1 MLEQKF
7 HDYFYNSEV
16 ELRLSHLTAVRQKYN
31 ETVPEYPR
39 RFQETRN
46 KCYNL
51 TIGEKDLADLAFA
64 RLSSSLWG
72 KMEGQEFLD
81 VNQVLQWA
89 LIHENHAKD
98 HRSYS
103 RFKESG
109 SREKRNVNM
118 VDDES
123 ANDGDVEVCIAKW
136 VDTPKDKPIM
146 CPFLKP
152 NMGKKEEVKYTFDVL
167 KCDKLFDVLVWGG
180 GV

>member
-64 RLSSSLWG
+64 RLSSSLWE

-81 VNQVLQWA
+81 VNQVLQW
-89 LIHENHAKD
+89 H
-98 HRSYS
+98 
-103 RFKESG
+103 
-109 SREKRNVNM
+109 
-118 VDDES
+118 
-123 ANDGDVEVCIAKW
+123 
-136 VDTPKDKPIM
+136 
-146 CPFLKP
+146 
-152 NMGKKEEVKYTFDVL
+152 
-167 KCDKLFDVLVWGG
+167 
-180 GV
+180 